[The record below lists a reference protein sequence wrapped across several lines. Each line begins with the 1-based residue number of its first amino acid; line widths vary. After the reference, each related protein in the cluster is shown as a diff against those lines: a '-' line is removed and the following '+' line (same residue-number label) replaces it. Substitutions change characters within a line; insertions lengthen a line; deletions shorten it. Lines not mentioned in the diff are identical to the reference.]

1 MNSNQ
6 NSSASQTTKLPANVE
21 TQPKNES
28 LNLTKDIKNITAPTS
43 TVNQTNKT
51 AEGSPANTSSKTPSL
66 DSSASVNSTSAS
78 NNSNNKEL
86 PLVTPKPNNT

>member
-51 AEGSPANTSSKTPSL
+51 AEGSLVNTSKTPNL
-66 DSSASVNSTSAS
+66 DNSASVNSTSAS